1 MALAIGISRAGKIA
15 LAGLIALVLIAG
27 YWAWLARPQA
37 LPDAPADRIACL
49 SYAPFRGDETP
60 FDPNLFADPA
70 RIEADVKALAAHTG
84 CLRTYS
90 VGQGLEAVVPVAA
103 AQGIEI
109 LLGVWIGSDP
119 AANRREIVTAM
130 RLANDYPD
138 TVRAIV
144 VGNEVLLRHELS
156 AELLADLIAEVRAGV
171 PVPVTYADV
180 WEFWLANPALA
191 GEVDFITIHI
201 LPYWE
206 DVPIA
211 VDDAVN
217 HAAAIVA
224 EVRAVHPDLS
234 VLIGETGWPSAGRIR
249 DVAEPGRVSQASYI
263 RAFIAYAAAEGVDYN
278 LVEAFDQPWKRGLE
292 GTVGGEWG
300 IATSD
305 GALKFPLAGPVAEL
319 TQPLRWFALSV
330 AIALMLI
337 VVHVRSA
344 PVTSGRRIVAAGA
357 LAAFAGLAIAHQTM
371 RIDHTARDPGEWMV
385 EIGLLLLS
393 LCSAV
398 VLARATAVPA
408 PEWPLPRGAD
418 DVIAHVRMPASGI
431 TDRATALGLLR
442 LLASGAYL
450 FVSIAIIADPR
461 YRDLPD
467 ASLVIPLLGFM
478 ILALGARDEILSP
491 GDTLPGWLMLLG
503 AAGVLWRE
511 GLANEAGWSWAVL
524 GVAGA
529 IGWGVLGQRVRI
541 APNSR
546 SNARITSTAASAPK
560 SAL

>member
-1 MALAIGISRAGKIA
+1 MLASNISRAGGIVF
-15 LAGLIALVLIAG
+15 AGLVALVLIAG

-37 LPDAPADRIACL
+37 LLDAPGDRIACL

-60 FDPNLFADPA
+60 FDPNFFADPA
-70 RIEADVKALAAHTG
+70 RIEADVAALAVHTG

-90 VGQGLEAVVPVAA
+90 VGQGLEAVVPAAA
-103 AQGIEI
+103 AQGIEV
-109 LLGVWIGSDP
+109 LLGAWIGSDP
-119 AANRREIVTAM
+119 AANRREIETAM
-130 RLANDYPD
+130 RLANEYPD
-138 TVRAIV
+138 TIRAVV
-144 VGNEVLLRHELS
+144 VGNEVLLRRELS
-156 AELLADLIAEVRAGV
+156 AERLAALIAEVRAGV
-171 PVPVTYADV
+171 SVPVTYADV
-180 WEFWLANPALA
+180 WEFWLANPSLA

-211 VDDAVN
+211 VDNAVD

-224 EVRAVHPDLS
+224 EVAAVYPDLP

-249 DVAEPGRVSQASYI
+249 DDAKPGRVAQASYV
-263 RAFIAYAAAEGVDYN
+263 RAFIAYAAAQGLDYN

-319 TQPLRWFALSV
+319 TQPLPWFALSA
-330 AIALMLI
+330 AIALLLI
-337 VVHVRSA
+337 VVHVLSVLVA
-344 PVTSGRRIVAAGA
+344 SSRRVVAAGA
-357 LAAFAGLAIAHQTM
+357 LAALAGLAIAHQLM
-371 RIDHTARDPGEWMV
+371 RAGHTAHDPGEWVV
-385 EIGLLLLS
+385 EIGFLLLS

-398 VLARATAVPA
+398 AIARATAAPVPA
-408 PEWPLPRGAD
+408 WPLPRNAAD
-418 DVIAHVRMPASGI
+418 VMAHLFAPSSGL

-442 LLASGAYL
+442 LLAGGAYL
-450 FVSIAIIADPR
+450 FVSIAIVADPR

-467 ASLVIPLLGFM
+467 ASLAIPLLGFM
-478 ILALGARDEILSP
+478 ILALGTRDEPLSP
-491 GDTLPGWLMLLG
+491 GDTLPGWLMLMG

-511 GLANEAGWSWAVL
+511 GLANEAGWSWAAL
-524 GVAGA
+524 GMAGA
-529 IGWGVLGQRVRI
+529 IGWGVLDQRARV
-541 APNSR
+541 APNQR
-546 SNARITSTAASAPK
+546 SSAKIASTAASAPK